1 MQLSELIDK
10 EGISSI
16 SAKTNISEMNLNYLL
31 EKDFKT
37 FNRVKSLGFLLILER
52 EYEGLEFNDLREEIN
67 LQFPVEKNSLDESMV
82 LSSEEYREGSS
93 FPFFKWFFILA
104 LLAGLTYLYKEG
116 KFDTLLKT
124 IKDKND
130 FFDDSKA
137 LENNSTAEEAKSI
150 VIEDD
155 RVQFLSTEEESK
167 DSKSQKDEVSE
178 SVELSS
184 ATTESSTKDTP
195 KVEEKS
201 MEDVEKLMQSEIKVT
216 EEREATRKSEE
227 VAKIAKVEEERV
239 ASSSSVDN
247 SSIDEQPSSTYS
259 DTITINP
266 TRGMLWYGFI
276 NLDSHKRKEFMKNVS
291 TPFELQGGQWLLV
304 TGHGFVDIVSDRQTV
319 EVADS
324 SKHYFYIDGS
334 EIRELRKE
342 EFRSMNGGR
351 GW

>member
-1 MQLSELIDK
+1 MRLSELIDK
-10 EGISSI
+10 EGITSI
-16 SAKTNISEMNLNYLL
+16 SGKTNISEMNLNYLL
-31 EKDFKT
+31 DKDFKT
-37 FNRVKSLGFLLILER
+37 FNRVKSLGFLIILER
-52 EYEGLEFNDLREEIN
+52 EYEGLELGDLREEIN

-93 FPFFKWFFILA
+93 FPYFKWLFILA

-137 LENNSTAEEAKSI
+137 LENNSTTAEAKSV
-150 VIEDD
+150 VIADD
-155 RVQFLSTEEESK
+155 TVQFLSTEEESK
-167 DSKSQKDEVSE
+167 DSQSIKDDVSE
-178 SVELSS
+178 RVELST
-184 ATTESSTKDTP
+184 TTESTQKDTP
-195 KVEEKS
+195 KEEEKS
-201 MEDVEKLMQSEIKVT
+201 LADVEKLMQSEI
-216 EEREATRKSEE
+216 EATEVEEKRASVKREEVSNLKVESSRVVTSSSEE
-227 VAKIAKVEEERV
+227 
-239 ASSSSVDN
+239 
-247 SSIDEQPSSTYS
+247 EQPAIYS

-266 TRGMLWYGFI
+266 TRGMLWYGFV
-276 NLDSHKRKEFMKNVS
+276 NLNTHKRKEFMKNVS

-324 SKHYFYIDGS
+324 AKHYFYIDNS